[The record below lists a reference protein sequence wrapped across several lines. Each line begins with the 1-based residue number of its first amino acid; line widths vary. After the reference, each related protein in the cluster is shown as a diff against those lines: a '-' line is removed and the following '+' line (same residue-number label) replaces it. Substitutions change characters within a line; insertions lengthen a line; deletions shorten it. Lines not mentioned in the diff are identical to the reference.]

1 MSNDSRDSG
10 EAPNDLSNPYAP
22 PKQVAEQESAETVAA
37 GEPLVAEAS
46 DRRAWLWV
54 PSLYFAEA
62 VPYMLVMTVAVVF
75 YKNLEVSNSQIALF
89 TSMLYWPWVIKPLW
103 SPLVDVIGAKRL
115 WIVAMQIVIAVGIAG
130 AGLLA
135 TGNSF
140 FAGTMACFCLLAFAS
155 ATHDI
160 AADGFYMIGLSDH
173 AQAWWVGIRSSFYRL
188 GFMAGGLLIMTVG
201 MLEQRLSLPHAWRY
215 TFLAT
220 AMVYGAI
227 ALYHAFS
234 LPRRETVRAV
244 ASAGQVLHDS
254 LDAFATFF
262 SKPGIGIGIAY
273 ILFYRFAEGQLAKL
287 AQPFLLDTREAGGL
301 AMTNVEVGFI
311 YNTVGV
317 LMLVVGGIVGGLV
330 VARFGLGRWL
340 FWMALA
346 INIPNLVYVVLAYA
360 APEAAAP
367 VAVGVAVEQFGY
379 GFGFAG
385 YMLYMLY
392 LAQGEH
398 QTAHYALCTG
408 IMALG
413 MMLPGMIS
421 GYMQEL
427 LGYKLFFW
435 WVMLATVPSFIATL
449 LVKVD
454 PKFGRRAEAKEA
466 T

>member
-1 MSNDSRDSG
+1 VSNDPRESG
-10 EAPNDLSNPYAP
+10 AEPNDLLNPYAP
-22 PKQVAEQESAETVAA
+22 PEAIATQDSDAA
-37 GEPLVAEAS
+37 NPPHAEAS
-46 DRRAWLWV
+46 DRGAWLWV

-75 YKNLEVSNSQIALF
+75 YKNLGVSNSQIALF

-115 WIVAMQIVIAVGIAG
+115 WIVAMQVVIAAGIAG

-135 TGNSF
+135 TGSGF
-140 FAGTMACFCLLAFAS
+140 FAGTLACFCVLAFAS

-188 GFMAGGLLIMTVG
+188 GFMAGGLLIMAVG
-201 MLEQRLSLPHAWRY
+201 MLEQRLALPDAWRY

-220 AMVYGAI
+220 AGVYGAI
-227 ALYHAFS
+227 ALYHSFF

-244 ASAGQVLHDS
+244 ASAGQVMRDS

-262 SKPGIGIGIAY
+262 SKPGIGVGIAY

-330 VARFGLGRWL
+330 VAKFGLGRWL

-360 APEAAAP
+360 APETAVP
-367 VAVGVAVEQFGY
+367 VALGVAIEQFGY

-427 LGYKLFFW
+427 LGYELFFW
-435 WVMLATVPSFIATL
+435 WVMLATIPSFIATL

-454 PKFGRRAEAKEA
+454 PKFGMRAEVKEA